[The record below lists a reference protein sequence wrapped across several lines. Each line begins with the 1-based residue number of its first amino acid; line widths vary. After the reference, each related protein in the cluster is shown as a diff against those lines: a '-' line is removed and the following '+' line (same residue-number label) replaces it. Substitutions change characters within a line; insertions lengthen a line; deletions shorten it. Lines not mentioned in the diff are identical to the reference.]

1 MLKFDESK
9 YKNDLIAQVEAIDE
23 GKKIADE
30 ITKQGYDNIF
40 FVGVGGTYAMMMNFV
55 TLAKQYTKVP
65 VYLEQA
71 GELILTD
78 NPELTKNSI
87 VITGSKSG
95 DTKEIVEI
103 EKWLKDKGIRIAA
116 MVLSKDSPVGELCD
130 WRIPLQTFKGV
141 EFEYL
146 SMYGIFYGLLADN
159 GDFPKFSEFHEQ
171 IKENMVDG
179 IIKVQKDFDSRAE
192 EIAAKYYNTDYQLW
206 IGGGELWGE
215 IYLYTM
221 CILEEMQWLKTKAVT
236 SAEFFH
242 GTLELVE
249 KDTPVFLI
257 KGVGKYRSLDERAEK
272 FLKKEN
278 NNLTVIDVNDYMI
291 DGFDDEFKAI
301 ISPIISTIV
310 LNGRLSKHLEAHS
323 GHDLDMRRYYR
334 QFEY

>member
-1 MLKFDESK
+1 MLKFDEDK
-9 YKNDLIAQVEAIDE
+9 YRNDLTAQVNAIAD

-55 TLAKQYTKVP
+55 TLAKQYTKIP

-71 GELILTD
+71 GELVLVD
-78 NPELTKNSI
+78 NPHLTKNSL

-95 DTKEIVEI
+95 DTKEIVNA
-103 EKWLKDKGIRIAA
+103 EKWLKEKGIRIAA
-116 MVLSKDSPVGELCD
+116 MVMSKESAVGELCD
-130 WRIPLQTFKGV
+130 WRIPLQVFKGV

-159 GDFPKFSEFHEQ
+159 GDFPRFDEFYDQ
-171 IKENMVDG
+171 IKSNMVEG
-179 IIKVQKDFDSRAE
+179 IINTQKNFDNRAE
-192 EIAAKYYNTDYQLW
+192 EIAKKYYNTDYQMW

-215 IYLYTM
+215 VYLYTM

-242 GTLELVE
+242 GTLELVD
-249 KDTPVFLI
+249 KDLPVFLV
-257 KGVGKYRSLDERAEK
+257 KSVGKYRPLDERVEA

-278 NNLTVIDVNDYMI
+278 NNLTVFDINDYMI
-291 DGFDDEFKAI
+291 KGFDKEFQPI
-301 ISPIISTIV
+301 ISPIISTII
-310 LNGRLSKHLEAHS
+310 LNGRLSKHLESHS

-334 QFEY
+334 QFKY